1 MRLEFTKLV
10 TAISRA
16 TDFVEAEILHIP
28 HYHEKR
34 VGILANAMGKAMGM
48 DEDTVNALTLAGALH
63 DCALSEYLEDEY
75 PEGGYH
81 HNEINFASHCIT
93 GERMLKHFPFYRLV
107 EGSVLHHHD
116 RADGNG
122 ALGVKAKDTCVYGQI
137 LHITDL
143 ADAVFLLNTMDAEKY
158 NNLLKWMDEH
168 RGTAFTDEMVDV
180 FKKSVT
186 YELLMSIT
194 EDRCIAVLDSLIP
207 SVSVEV
213 PMSVMR
219 TLSVFFAQI
228 TDYKSRFTWRHSLGI
243 AEKAELMGKLYG
255 YDREMCDKLY
265 IAGALHDIGK
275 LIISND
281 ILEKPGRLTDEEYKV
296 IQNHAL
302 GTWDLLHNIGGLE
315 DVCRWASLHHE
326 KLNGSGY
333 PFRYGADKLGKHER
347 LIACLDIYQ
356 ALVEERPYKKG
367 LPHEAAMEILHK
379 MVNEGHLDGEI
390 IDDIDSCHGKYLKA
404 MEKTDKKKK
413 KNTAAEVPSAEQKT
427 VYAGEAWKCEVCG
440 YVYEGKLPE
449 DFICPRCE
457 QPSSE
462 FEKIG

>member
-1 MRLEFTKLV
+1 MKLEFTKLV

-28 HYHEKR
+28 LYHEKR

-48 DEDTVNALTLAGALH
+48 DEETVNALTLAGALH
-63 DCALSEYLEDEY
+63 DCALSEYLKDEY
-75 PEGGYH
+75 PDGGYQH
-81 HNEINFASHCIT
+81 SEINFASHCVT
-93 GERMLKHFPFYRLV
+93 GERMLNHFPFYKLV

-116 RADGNG
+116 RADGTG
-122 ALGVKAKDTCVYGQI
+122 ALGATAENTCVYGQI

-143 ADAVFLLNTMDAEKY
+143 ADAVFLLDAMDEEKY
-158 NNLLKWMDEH
+158 HKMMQWMDEH

-186 YELLMSIT
+186 YELLESIT
-194 EDRCIAVLDSLIP
+194 GERCIAVLDSLVP

-219 TLSVFFAQI
+219 TLSIFFAQI
-228 TDYKSRFTWRHSLGI
+228 TDYKSQFTWRHSLGI
-243 AEKAELMGKLYG
+243 AEKAELMGKFYG
-255 YDREMCDKLY
+255 YDREMRDKLY

-275 LIISND
+275 LLISND
-281 ILEKPGRLTDEEYKV
+281 ILEKPSKLTDEEYKV
-296 IQNHAL
+296 IQNHAM
-302 GTWDLLHNIGGLE
+302 GTWELLKGIGGLE
-315 DVCRWASLHHE
+315 DICRWASLHHE
-326 KLNGSGY
+326 KLDGSGY
-333 PFRYGADKLGKHER
+333 PFGYKADKIGRHER

-367 LPHEAAMEILHK
+367 MTHEAAMEILRK
-379 MVNEGHLDGEI
+379 LVNEGHLDGEI
-390 IDDIDSCHGKYLKA
+390 IDDIDRCHSKYRKA
-404 MEKTDKKKK
+404 MEKTSKKKK
-413 KNTAAEVPSAEQKT
+413 LYAGLEVPQAEHRT
-427 VYAGEAWKCEVCG
+427 AGGEAWKCQVCG
-440 YVYEGKLPE
+440 YVYEGKLPG
-449 DFICPRCE
+449 DFICPYCE